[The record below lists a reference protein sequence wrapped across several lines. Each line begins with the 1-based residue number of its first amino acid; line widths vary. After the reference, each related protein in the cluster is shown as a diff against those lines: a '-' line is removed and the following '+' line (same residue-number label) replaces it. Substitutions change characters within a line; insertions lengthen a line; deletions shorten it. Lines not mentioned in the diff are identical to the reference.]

1 MPKRIKG
8 KLRIFHKSTLCGVP
22 TVRLEMETREP
33 EVTRETGVMSVNE
46 DME

>member
-1 MPKRIKG
+1 MPKSIKG
-8 KLRIFHKSTLCGVP
+8 KLRIFHELTLCAVP

-33 EVTRETGVMSVNE
+33 EATRETGVMSVNE